1 MLHVTN
7 GSVFLSRLHDLGVPG
22 RVVPWDDVLHEGPVP
37 ADLPWEELRRVRAEF
52 LASGW
57 GDVADVERS
66 LEARDRAV
74 MDAMA
79 GDEVVLWF
87 EHDRMTSCMSC
98 RCWTSCSRFARTGG
112 RGKRRRAGHGDP
124 RGRRLRPRSRT
135 GRSAPG
141 SRASA
146 SEPRTVG
153 CVSRGLGLLS
163 RARSR
168 KAFRLRPSRAWTSLR
183 AALRRHLQQFPSVR
197 RGLSRTEAQTLA
209 GSLPARWRCATPS
222 ARRTMPWRRPS
233 SWETPAGGHIRP
245 LLTSRIRCSRV
256 VGEAPDMNHPD
267 WWRDDASAP
276 RLALTDTGARVMA
289 GEVDHVAL
297 NGIDRWLGGVH
308 LVAEPVSGVGS
319 PAPDNASA
327 RSGAGRN
334 RSSPRPHLIA
344 PARTRPAPFPYNL
357 SHLVYVAQPRTSPHS
372 RASSP
377 FASAPAYTSAA
388 SAPPACTTWSG
399 RCSTTP

>member
-37 ADLPWEELRRVRAEF
+37 ADPSWEELRRVRAEF

-87 EHDRMTSCMSC
+87 EHDLYDQLHVLQVLDLLQPVRP
-98 RCWTSCSRFARTGG
+98 GQ
-112 RGKRRRAGHGDP
+112 AG
-124 RGRRLRPRSRT
+124 
-135 GRSAPG
+135 A
-141 SRASA
+141 ASA
-146 SEPRTVG
+146 GARVTAILADDYLAAQSDGTLAAWFAARQP
-153 CVSRGLGLLS
+153 LS
-163 RARSR
+163 REQWAASAEAWACFRAPDPARLS
-168 KAFRLRPSRAWTSLR
+168 AFDHPGAWTSLR

-197 RGLSRTEAQTLA
+197 TGLSRTEAQTLA
-209 GSLPARWRCATPS
+209 GIA
-222 ARRTMPWRRPS
+222 
-233 SWETPAGGHIRP
+233 AGPLAVRDAFRAANHTVEEAIFMGDAGWWWHVRP
-245 LLTSRIRCSRV
+245 LLTSSHPLLRI
-256 VGEAPDMNHPD
+256 VGEAPGDMNHPD

-319 PAPDNASA
+319 PVSGQRAGAIWRWDETAA
-327 RSGAGRN
+327 R
-334 RSSPRPHLIA
+334 LV
-344 PARTRPAPFPYNL
+344 RT
-357 SHLVYVAQPRTSPHS
+357 
-372 RASSP
+372 
-377 FASAPAYTSAA
+377 
-388 SAPPACTTWSG
+388 
-399 RCSTTP
+399 